1 MNDERL
7 KSLILESIRGLEKG
21 RVRRRELYNRI
32 GIRGLDYNEFKR
44 VLTELESSGEVSR
57 LNGRS
62 FAMPDRAGIV
72 TGEFIA
78 SRHGGGFVRPATGE
92 PVYIRRDDTGGA
104 LPGDRVQVRLTR
116 RGHVGINRAGEV
128 TAIVERSR
136 RPIVGVYRRVG
147 RTAYVVPRD
156 KVHVEN
162 LLVTGGDDLGP
173 RDGDIVVC
181 RAAAKDLGY
190 SIPACEVVEVL
201 GAPDAPGMD
210 VLIITRKH
218 ALPIRFPDDV
228 MEESRAI
235 PDDLDPETLAS
246 RLDLRDT
253 ITFTID
259 PEDARDFDDAI
270 SIERLNDGGWNIG
283 VHIADVS
290 HYVREDSASDLE
302 ARERGMSCYLVDRV
316 IPMLP
321 ERLSNELCSLRP
333 DVDRLTK
340 SVLARLDRDGA
351 IVSKRIANTV
361 IHSRARLTYERVQAF
376 LDGVPGA
383 SDSPVNV
390 GTSGGNGGA
399 SDNGV
404 ANGVTGGGNGG
415 TGSGTNGA
423 IPSGVRDALR
433 ELSALTDIL
442 IARRESRGSID
453 FELPE
458 ARVVLDAEGYAVD
471 IVKRDRLKAHRMVE
485 EAMLLANTVTAAD
498 LAERGAPFLYRVHET
513 PDPVKLEAYGDI
525 ARALGYDF
533 RASLADDPNYIR
545 AFLLSLKGSRNER
558 VLNALLLRSMK
569 KAGYSPSNAGHYGLA
584 LPVYSHF
591 TSPIRRYPDLLMHR
605 QIDRYITGD
614 GRGRREH
621 DHAFYEELGAA
632 ITGREILTD
641 AAERDSVKMKVA
653 EYMRTHLGE
662 EFTGTISGII
672 PIGFFVEL
680 DAVFVEGL
688 VHVSTLEDDYYEV
701 DEAGVSMIGRNR
713 MRRFTIGDRVRIVV
727 SRADKEHGEVD
738 FVLVAKEGEKERTSA
753 VRPRAPRKAAGRKKR
768 TGRR

>member
-7 KSLILESIRGLEKG
+7 KVLILESIRGLEKG
-21 RVRRRELYNRI
+21 KVRRRELYNRL

-44 VLTELESSGEVSR
+44 VLTELESSGEISR

-62 FAMPDRAGIV
+62 FAMPDQAGIV

-104 LPGDRVQVRLTR
+104 LPGDTVQIRLTR
-116 RGHVGINRAGEV
+116 KGHVGINRAGEV

-136 RPIVGVYRRVG
+136 KPIVGVYRKVG
-147 RTAYVVPRD
+147 RTAYIVPRD

-162 LLVTGGDDLGP
+162 LLVTGGDELGP
-173 RDGDIVVC
+173 HDGDIVVC
-181 RAAAKDLGY
+181 RAAAKDAGY
-190 SIPACEVVEVL
+190 STPACEIVEVL
-201 GAPDAPGMD
+201 GSPDSPGMD

-218 ALPIRFPDDV
+218 SLPIRFPDEV
-228 MEESRAI
+228 IEESRRI
-235 PDDLDPETLAS
+235 PDDLDPDTLAA

-253 ITFTID
+253 VTFTID
-259 PEDARDFDDAI
+259 PVDAKDFDDAI
-270 SIERLNDGGWNIG
+270 SITRLPDGWDIG

-333 DVDRLTK
+333 DTDRLTK
-340 SVLARLDRDGA
+340 SVLARLDPDGA
-351 IVSKRIANTV
+351 LVSRKIANTV
-361 IHSRARLTYERVQAF
+361 IHSRARLTYEQVQAF
-376 LDGVPGA
+376 LDGASGASEGASETVVAPGA
-383 SDSPVNV
+383 PGSV
-390 GTSGGNGGA
+390 G
-399 SDNGV
+399 D
-404 ANGVTGGGNGG
+404 
-415 TGSGTNGA
+415 GA
-423 IPSGVRDALR
+423 IPPDVGAALR
-433 ELSALTDIL
+433 ELSTLTDLL
-442 IARRESRGSID
+442 IARRETRGSID
-453 FELPE
+453 FEIPE
-458 ARVVLDAEGYAVD
+458 AKVVLNAEGYAVD

-485 EAMLLANTVTAAD
+485 EAMLLANTVTAMD
-498 LAERGAPFLYRVHET
+498 LADVKAPFLYRVHET

-525 ARALGYDF
+525 ARALGQDF
-533 RASLADDPNYIR
+533 RASLAIDPMYLR
-545 AFLLSLKGSRNER
+545 AFLLSLKGNRNER
-558 VLNALLLRSMK
+558 VLNALLLRSMR
-569 KAGYSPSNAGHYGLA
+569 KAGYTPSNAGHYGLA

-605 QIDRYITGD
+605 QIDRYIIGN
-614 GRGRREH
+614 GHAKREH
-621 DHAFYEELGAA
+621 DHTFYEELGAM

-641 AAERDSVKMKVA
+641 AAERDSIKMKVA
-653 EYMRTHLGE
+653 EYMKSHLGE
-662 EFTGTISGII
+662 EFDGTISGII

-701 DEAGVSMIGRNR
+701 DESGVSMVGRNR

-738 FVLVAKEGEKERTSA
+738 FVLISKEGEKQRTSA
-753 VRPRAPRKAAGRKKR
+753 GPRAPRKTVGRKNTPRKPVGRKKR